1 MAAQRTISDQILITE
16 RSAATPIRRLARHK
30 RIVLRAPRIGF
41 LCVRPAFR
49 YRDGGRVFYRPSIV
63 ERSQRL
69 GHTPPM
75 IVGLLSIAVA
85 TSLGA
90 WGTARLA
97 VANPTARLPFW
108 GSPPH
113 KPSGTR
119 FLNLVMISSLIFGTA
134 QLFDGGNHPSQLWEI
149 PVFLTFLAA
158 SLVLPSA

>member
-1 MAAQRTISDQILITE
+1 MQTTRIRVDGAAVVTQVVKLSEL
-16 RSAATPIRRLARHK
+16 SAGVNTASGCP
-30 RIVLRAPRIGF
+30 VLH
-41 LCVRPAFR
+41 
-49 YRDGGRVFYRPSIV
+49 RDGGHDFYRPSTV
-63 ERSQRL
+63 ERSQL
-69 GHTPPM
+69 LVHTPPM

-90 WGTARLA
+90 WGTMRLA

-158 SLVLPSA
+158 GLVPSVIHNRRVGRRV